1 MVTESSLVQ
10 SGNLMSDTSAASSTT
25 TVHAPRHHHGHP
37 HTPKHRAPEQ
47 DSSASPS
54 PSTSLGF
61 RSCDAEERPPLHAHT
76 TSVNR
81 SYSDLHQGAFL
92 CYAFGLCALRTALQQ
107 PMNLALARKQ
117 TSAAAN
123 EMTTW
128 GVLSQIFAYEG
139 RWRGLLRGIGSLSV
153 GCALSE
159 VIYLCIFEWGR
170 ERLPVDS
177 ALTRDALSGYAA
189 DAACRMVHIP
199 LSIIA
204 FRQMTA
210 PLSRRMNSWRTLQQ
224 MYAER
229 GVRTVFAGFGTT
241 LVVGCQWTAV
251 WWAMYGHLK
260 SILYGVSGPH
270 LQRLSESCEAS
281 ARKGDRASRKWRLPS
296 WCTSAEDNVLINGV
310 ASVTTSA
317 ATAVLFNPYLVV
329 RTNLQVTPGATLC
342 SVIRQL
348 HRTWG
353 FRGFYSGLMLSVNA
367 CIVDGALA
375 STSYEYAKLWADR
388 TRDGRKPQL
397 PPRRAASADMHDS

>member
-1 MVTESSLVQ
+1 MSTESSLIPSADVI
-10 SGNLMSDTSAASSTT
+10 SGSPAAPSSVSAHSP
-25 TVHAPRHHHGHP
+25 HHHHGHL
-37 HTPKHRAPEQ
+37 HTQKHRAHEQ
-47 DSSASPS
+47 HSSASPS
-54 PSTSLGF
+54 RSSSLGF
-61 RSCDAEERPPLHAHT
+61 CTYDVEEKPPLHAHT

-107 PMNLALARKQ
+107 PMSLALARKQ

-123 EMTTW
+123 AMSTW
-128 GVLSQIFAYEG
+128 GILSHIFKYEG
-139 RWRGLLRGIGSLSV
+139 RWRGLLQGIGSLSI

-159 VIYLCIFEWGR
+159 VIYLFIFEWGR
-170 ERLPVDS
+170 EQLPIDS
-177 ALTRDALSGYAA
+177 TVTRDALSGYAA
-189 DAACRMVHIP
+189 DVVCRSVHIP

-210 PLSRRMNSWRTLQQ
+210 SRSRRMNSWRTLQQ
-224 MYAER
+224 MYSER

-241 LVVGCQWTAV
+241 LVVGCQWTAM

-260 SILYGVSGPH
+260 KVLYSASGPH
-270 LQRLSESCEAS
+270 LQRLSEKYEAS
-281 ARKGDRASRKWRLPS
+281 QRRGDGVSREWRLPS
-296 WCTSAEDNVLINGV
+296 WCTSTEDNVLINGV

-317 ATAVLFNPYLVV
+317 ATAVLFNPYLVI
-329 RTNLQVTPGATLC
+329 RTNLQVTPGATLW
-342 SVIRQL
+342 SVIRHL

-353 FRGFYSGLMLSVNA
+353 FRGFYSGLLLSVNA

-388 TRDGRKPQL
+388 TRHG
-397 PPRRAASADMHDS
+397 